1 MHYEDKA
8 TPKQR
13 SCVSALS
20 GGIAG
25 GGVTKLMGGRL
36 LPGTIIF
43 SLLGYVGQS
52 AYNAIDTWQMEQTN
66 APSKPFLQ
74 RLADSKWVPL
84 KSLSDDDYRGIL
96 NEKLLSIEAEVALLD
111 EKIQELEKAKAVGPE
126 SVSKPRST

>member
-1 MHYEDKA
+1 
-8 TPKQR
+8 
-13 SCVSALS
+13 
-20 GGIAG
+20 
-25 GGVTKLMGGRL
+25 
-36 LPGTIIF
+36 
-43 SLLGYVGQS
+43 
-52 AYNAIDTWQMEQTN
+52 MEQTN

-126 SVSKPRST
+126 CVETAEYLDWS

>member
-1 MHYEDKA
+1 
-8 TPKQR
+8 
-13 SCVSALS
+13 
-20 GGIAG
+20 
-25 GGVTKLMGGRL
+25 
-36 LPGTIIF
+36 
-43 SLLGYVGQS
+43 
-52 AYNAIDTWQMEQTN
+52 MEQAN
-66 APSKPFLQ
+66 VPSKPFLQ